1 MLHVKNFTRRV
12 RKVHFWHFPTKSR
25 YRQKTCWV
33 NSFQCP
39 IQTYAHRLSS
49 WGQRKLF
56 YLYDVLNGLYRNYK
70 SIPFHL
76 CRSSHFLKH
85 SSLTDRIED
94 LTLIRTS
101 KGKCVL
107 SIIGYLRGTNLGK
120 VAHTCTNE
128 RRRRSLVRQRCC
140 LGKCSRQFQQ
150 QRDLGGRLIALFF
163 FRVPIYW
170 THHGQ
175 FHKVS

>member
-1 MLHVKNFTRRV
+1 MMPKLSGTV
-12 RKVHFWHFPTKSR
+12 RYKYMHTVS
-25 YRQKTCWV
+25 QAEDNA
-33 NSFQCP
+33 NS
-39 IQTYAHRLSS
+39 
-49 WGQRKLF
+49 

-140 LGKCSRQFQQ
+140 LGKCSRQFNN
-150 QRDLGGRLIALFF
+150 RGNLGGRLIALFF
-163 FRVPIYW
+163 FRVPIY
-170 THHGQ
+170 
-175 FHKVS
+175 